1 MNLNSSQGIAKLAMT
16 ETSSLQLPA
25 TSLDEDNNT
34 KKQHARPSMLGYT
47 FAAFSSLLMAAS
59 KLFLKLAVG
68 AEKTQAIIF
77 RSIMQYLYLV
87 PIITHKKINVFGPD
101 WKTVLILILRGAAG
115 SLAAL
120 FITMA
125 LDHLSLGT
133 TLSIFYVYPAL
144 VGLFACVCLKEKC
157 SVVRG
162 ILTVLTFVGLIFV
175 TEPTFIFGGDRDEY
189 KEYTESHV
197 FGIFYASA
205 SAILAA
211 TTFTVI
217 RKLGPGIHFSH
228 SLIYNSVEGF
238 IIVLLQLYISGKPI
252 VPCWQHIL
260 MLFLSALFAIIGQ
273 LFTTLALQRERAG
286 PVASINTSQL
296 VFAIILEYI
305 ILGVVPTTFGFVGA
319 GLILLSAIAQS
330 LERTVKTGIRNRKKT
345 TD

>member
-1 MNLNSSQGIAKLAMT
+1 MNLNSSQGISKLAMT

-144 VGLFACVCLKEKC
+144 VGLFACVCLKGNDLNFYD
-157 SVVRG
+157 VR
-162 ILTVLTFVGLIFV
+162 
-175 TEPTFIFGGDRDEY
+175 
-189 KEYTESHV
+189 S
-197 FGIFYASA
+197 SA
-205 SAILAA
+205 EDCLHG
-211 TTFTVI
+211 FRVI
-217 RKLGPGIHFSH
+217 I
-228 SLIYNSVEGF
+228 
-238 IIVLLQLYISGKPI
+238 
-252 VPCWQHIL
+252 
-260 MLFLSALFAIIGQ
+260 
-273 LFTTLALQRERAG
+273 TL
-286 PVASINTSQL
+286 
-296 VFAIILEYI
+296 
-305 ILGVVPTTFGFVGA
+305 
-319 GLILLSAIAQS
+319 
-330 LERTVKTGIRNRKKT
+330 
-345 TD
+345 